1 MPNYLDDNI
10 NQSVFID
17 INYLEVLGD
26 NTFEFSLYQLITN
39 TLDLSDFDRHYKN
52 SNVGRKAYPPAVLL
66 RIIFYAYYR
75 GMTSSRVIARCC
87 KTDLKFMALATGKM
101 PHFTTIADFVSG
113 YPEEINSV
121 FHKVLMICCKSGLVG
136 GEHFA
141 IDGCK
146 LPSDASKE
154 WSGTHADLKKKSDKL
169 KRSAA
174 KIIQRH
180 QDNDSDKSSGQTV
193 RELKTADTLIKNA
206 TTIDEFLNHNQKRI
220 GVGKRKKE
228 VQSNITDNDSTKM
241 TTSKGT
247 IQGYNCQTASD
258 EQHQIII
265 ATEAFGVGQD
275 QSLLQP
281 MIDNINFHLGQE
293 AFNPTTLL
301 TADTG
306 YSSEDNMQYLFENGI
321 NAVIP
326 DTNFRQRDPKIV
338 GSERVARHKLHR
350 QKTRKDKRKHAAK
363 YAASEFSF
371 NKETKT
377 CICPNGHQMMY
388 HGDHFEINN
397 KRYLR
402 FKSYLK
408 NCRACPQQSAC
419 MQRPLKEH
427 GRQVSFKAESPD
439 NTNHLDLMK
448 QKIDSEK
455 GRKDYARRMWT
466 IEPVFGNITSNKR
479 LNKLSLRGKVKVTC
493 QWTMYCIVHNI
504 EKLWRYGAMAT

>member
-1 MPNYLDDNI
+1 MANYLDDNI

-26 NTFEFSLYQLITN
+26 NTFEYCLYQLITK
-39 TLDLSDFDRHYKN
+39 TLDLSNFDKHYKN
-52 SNVGRKAYPPAVLL
+52 SKVGRKAYAPAVLL

-75 GMTSSRVIARCC
+75 GITSSRVIARCC
-87 KTDLKFMALATGKM
+87 KTDLKFMALATGQM
-101 PHFTTIADFVSG
+101 PHFTTIADFVSD
-113 YPEEINSV
+113 YPEEIKSV
-121 FHKVLMICCKSGLVG
+121 FHKVLLICCKSGLVG

-146 LPSDASKE
+146 LPSDASKQ

-169 KRSAA
+169 KLSAS

-180 QDNDSDKSSGQTV
+180 QSNDSDKDPGDKE
-193 RELKTADTLIKNA
+193 RELKTASTLIKNA
-206 TTIDEFLNHNQKRI
+206 KTIDDFLQTNQKRM

-275 QSLLQP
+275 QSLLKP
-281 MIDNINFHLGQE
+281 MIDNIRINLGQE
-293 AFNPTTLL
+293 ILKPTTLL

-306 YSSEDNMQYLFENGI
+306 YSSEDNMQYLFENSI

-326 DTNFRQRDPKIV
+326 DTNFRQRDPKIA
-338 GSERVARHKLHR
+338 GSESVAKHKAHR
-350 QKTRKDKRKHAAK
+350 QKTRKDKRKNTAK
-363 YAASEFSF
+363 YPATEFAL
-371 NKETKT
+371 NRETKN
-377 CICPNGHQMMY
+377 CICPNGHEMMY

-408 NCRACPQQSAC
+408 NCRSCPQQSDC
-419 MQRPLKEH
+419 MQKPLKEH
-427 GRQVSFKAESPD
+427 GRQVSFKVEEAN
-439 NTNHLDLMK
+439 NTNYLDLMK
-448 QKIDSEK
+448 QKIDSEQ
-455 GRKDYARRMWT
+455 GRKDYAKRMWT

-479 LNKLSLRGKVKVTC
+479 LNKLSLRGKAKVTC

-504 EKLWRYGAMAT
+504 EKLWRYGAMA